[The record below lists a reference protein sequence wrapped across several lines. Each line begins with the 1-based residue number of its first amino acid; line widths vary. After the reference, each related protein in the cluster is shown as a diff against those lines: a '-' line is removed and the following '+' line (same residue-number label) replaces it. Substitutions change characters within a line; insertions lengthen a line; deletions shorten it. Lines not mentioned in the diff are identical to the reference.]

1 MLRLLF
7 VRLGAVPANSR
18 GCRALPGGGGWQ
30 LLDEY
35 HARREEI
42 TVRSA
47 ADDGLLPELCCATA
61 HASLD
66 ATNAARAIPQPG
78 RVERDQLLNVGI
90 GVIPLLHKIR
100 KVVLVPGRHSVIS
113 ELNRNFVN

>member
-1 MLRLLF
+1 VQTPRLADYPPL
-7 VRLGAVPANSR
+7 VRRKLVSVDSVPGPLN
-18 GCRALPGGGGWQ
+18 
-30 LLDEY
+30 
-35 HARREEI
+35 
-42 TVRSA
+42 
-47 ADDGLLPELCCATA
+47 GLLPEPRCATA

-100 KVVLVPGRHSVIS
+100 KVVLVPGRHSVIP
-113 ELNRNFVN
+113 ERNRNFVN